1 MWQKRNSVHK
11 WAWNALRRRKYSRFE
26 LLLDQLRTKAV
37 PLDEVSFVLLSFN
50 ALLSRR
56 RTDDDALLVVEEL
69 AQAPFAHP
77 SFVRFLGG
85 MVQSVAELRTVD
97 AGPNDLNLIR
107 ATKTCWEVA
116 YQFKTKR
123 LQAFKDYVQ
132 EAAAQGLIDPSQVR
146 SVRDGKVPAEQAQR
160 AVGILERNPAPA
172 EEEQDDPEAELRP
185 DLWRRL
191 EEGRN
196 AS

>member
-1 MWQKRNSVHK
+1 MG
-11 WAWNALRRRKYSRFE
+11 
-26 LLLDQLRTKAV
+26 
-37 PLDEVSFVLLSFN
+37 
-50 ALLSRR
+50 
-56 RTDDDALLVVEEL
+56 
-69 AQAPFAHP
+69 HP

-85 MVQSVAELRTVD
+85 MVQSVVELRTVD

-116 YQFKTKR
+116 YQFETKR

-146 SVRDGKVPAEQAQR
+146 SVRDGKVPAE
-160 AVGILERNPAPA
+160 
-172 EEEQDDPEAELRP
+172 EEQDDPEAELRP